1 MCIIYIFFYR
11 ALKAQGFD
19 RKDLPYIGWA
29 QPYCAWFGL
38 ATMTFTVVCYGYTT
52 FLPGCELLPLS
63 PSPMVHFRVLRFVGL
78 GGGDYDD
85 RKGIMLT
92 IQS

>member
-1 MCIIYIFFYR
+1 
-11 ALKAQGFD
+11 
-19 RKDLPYIGWA
+19 
-29 QPYCAWFGL
+29 
-38 ATMTFTVVCYGYTT
+38 MTFTVVCYGYTT